1 MLLLRIVFVLSLIAL
16 VVSGAMYLYTRD
28 RRYLRFL
35 GQVLKYFL
43 FIMLGVLAFMA
54 MERVVL
60 ML

>member
-1 MLLLRIVFVLSLIAL
+1 MLLLRIVFILSLIAL
-16 VVSGAMYLYTRD
+16 VVSGAMFLYTRD

>member
-1 MLLLRIVFVLSLIAL
+1 MLLLRIVFILSLIAL
-16 VVSGAMYLYTRD
+16 VVSGAMFLYTRD

-43 FIMLGVLAFMA
+43 FIMVGVLVFMA